1 MHKQNA
7 EFSGPEYPYYL
18 IALTEKWLTY
28 SYVIKVMI
36 CFIQQWQVTQLE
48 TKLAKASDRTQILNS
63 LEEERTQVAALKVAH
78 SDLLVKL
85 QDLQARHTK
94 IEGQLQTLQQVESS
108 LMLSC
113 K

>member
-1 MHKQNA
+1 
-7 EFSGPEYPYYL
+7 
-18 IALTEKWLTY
+18 
-28 SYVIKVMI
+28 MI

-48 TKLAKASDRTQILNS
+48 TKLATALSDRTQILNT
-63 LEEERTQVAALKVAH
+63 LEEERTQVTALKVAH

-85 QDLQARHTK
+85 QDLQAQHTK

-108 LMLSC
+108 LMLSY

>member
-1 MHKQNA
+1 
-7 EFSGPEYPYYL
+7 
-18 IALTEKWLTY
+18 
-28 SYVIKVMI
+28 MI

-48 TKLAKASDRTQILNS
+48 TKLAKELSDRTQILNS

-85 QDLQARHTK
+85 QDLQAKHTK
-94 IEGQLQTLQQVESS
+94 IEGQLQTLQEVESS
-108 LMLSC
+108 LMPSY

>member
-1 MHKQNA
+1 
-7 EFSGPEYPYYL
+7 
-18 IALTEKWLTY
+18 
-28 SYVIKVMI
+28 MI

-48 TKLAKASDRTQILNS
+48 TKLATALSDRTQILNS

-85 QDLQARHTK
+85 QDLQAQHTK

-108 LMLSC
+108 LMLSY

>member
-1 MHKQNA
+1 
-7 EFSGPEYPYYL
+7 
-18 IALTEKWLTY
+18 
-28 SYVIKVMI
+28 MI

-48 TKLAKASDRTQILNS
+48 TKLAKALSDRTQILNS
-63 LEEERTQVAALKVAH
+63 LEEEKAQVAALKVAH

-85 QDLQARHTK
+85 QDLQAQHTK

-108 LMLSC
+108 LMLSY

>member
-1 MHKQNA
+1 
-7 EFSGPEYPYYL
+7 
-18 IALTEKWLTY
+18 
-28 SYVIKVMI
+28 MI

-48 TKLAKASDRTQILNS
+48 TKLAKALSDRTQILNT
-63 LEEERTQVAALKVAH
+63 LEEERTQVAALKVDH

-85 QDLQARHTK
+85 QDLQAQHTK

-108 LMLSC
+108 LMLYY